1 MKIKNG
7 FTLVE
12 ILAVIIILGVLLS
25 VASINVVSKINNSK
39 DKIGKFTLSQ
49 IEDAAKTYALDHD
62 CSGNKCEFSEES
74 KILSELSSYYPE
86 MKEKCEFKSGAKV
99 TIKEDDKDITVTT
112 TNDKI
117 ECEE

>member
-1 MKIKNG
+1 MKKQNG

-12 ILAVIIILGVLLS
+12 LLAVIVILGILLTFVS
-25 VASINVVSKINNSK
+25 VNVIKNIKSSKE
-39 DKIGKFTLSQ
+39 DVGEFTLSQ

-74 KILSELSSYYPE
+74 KILSELSPYYPE

-117 ECEE
+117 ECKE